1 MPQPNLGTAQASA
14 TDSHHVDGYSGWS
27 SGKLV
32 ERVTS
37 LEQQLRELTEKYELC
52 QAHIFTSNA
61 CRYEA
66 KRSPHKPPRPKKARK
81 ERVFDPTKYSTRLI
95 ALKLAYLGKNYH
107 GFEHHVNNKTPFPT
121 IEEALWKALM
131 KARLIFP
138 DSIAASAPGDVNW
151 EGCEYSKCGRTD
163 KGVSAFGQ
171 VIGLRVRSN
180 RPLPKSR
187 VSLEETVTSQS
198 SEPSTV
204 GNALAN
210 GTDAEPSTCD
220 VQPAFDDVAD
230 EILYPQ
236 VLNRILPPEIRIL
249 AWCPQPP
256 PGFSARFSC
265 RERQYRYFFTQP
277 AYCPDPTSPC
287 LNGARREGWL
297 NIGAMRTAAKK
308 FEGLHDFQNFCKVD
322 PGKQITDFSRR
333 IFYSDIVEV
342 KEKDQAAAFI
352 KSNGFTEFPEDG
364 RITNGTANRHGSSA
378 IQTPKVYMF
387 VLHGSAF
394 LWHQV
399 RCMVA
404 MLFLIGQGL
413 ESPDLIDNLLDTK
426 TTSGKPHYDLAEDV
440 PLVLWDCIFPDEKDD
455 KRKDSLN
462 WVYINDQPEPTNGPI
477 ASPGS
482 TKGGK
487 YGFGGLVDSLWKTWR
502 SKKMDEILAGQLL
515 NAVISQ
521 GPAPLVPEKMH
532 SEMGLSKTT
541 QKTFLGGDGA
551 ERKGAYVPVLKRR
564 RMESVEVQNQRYAE
578 RKGISPGERRNR
590 EDDRGDHRDDGL

>member
-1 MPQPNLGTAQASA
+1 
-14 TDSHHVDGYSGWS
+14 
-27 SGKLV
+27 
-32 ERVTS
+32 
-37 LEQQLRELTEKYELC
+37 
-52 QAHIFTSNA
+52 
-61 CRYEA
+61 
-66 KRSPHKPPRPKKARK
+66 
-81 ERVFDPTKYSTRLI
+81 
-95 ALKLAYLGKNYH
+95 
-107 GFEHHVNNKTPFPT
+107 
-121 IEEALWKALM
+121 M

-138 DSIAASAPGDVNW
+138 DPAAASGPDDVNW

-180 RPLPKSR
+180 RPLPKRKVESEE
-187 VSLEETVTSQS
+187 STTPPLLKSPALEGE
-198 SEPSTV
+198 
-204 GNALAN
+204 LAE
-210 GTDAEPSTCD
+210 GIDAEPATDD

-236 VLNRILPPEIRIL
+236 VLNCLLPPEIRIL

-256 PGFSARFSC
+256 QDFSARFSC

-277 AYCPDPTSPC
+277 AFCPDPTSPC

-297 NIGAMRTAAKK
+297 DINAMRIAAKK
-308 FEGLHDFQNFCKVD
+308 FEGLHDFQNLCKVD
-322 PGKQITDFSRR
+322 PGKQIADFSRR

-342 KEKDQAAAFI
+342 KGEDQAAAFVQ
-352 KSNGFTEFPEDG
+352 KNDFLEFPGHG
-364 RITNGTANRHGSSA
+364 RLANGTAYQYDSSI
-378 IQTPKVYMF
+378 IQAPKVYIF

-426 TTSGKPHYDLAEDV
+426 ITLGKPHYDLAEDM
-440 PLVLWDCIFPDEKDD
+440 PLVLWDCIFPDENSDT
-455 KRKDSLN
+455 RKDSLT

-477 ASPGS
+477 ASAGS
-482 TKGGK
+482 NKGGK

-515 NAVISQ
+515 NAVVGQ
-521 GPAPLVPEKMH
+521 GPAPIMPEKMQN
-532 SEMGLSKTT
+532 EMVLSKTT
-541 QKTFLGGDGA
+541 QKTFFGGDGA
-551 ERKGAYVPVLKRR
+551 ERKGAYVSVLKRR

-578 RKGISPGERRNR
+578 RKGIPPRERRSK
-590 EDDRGDHRDDGL
+590 EDDRGDHRDDGP